1 MIHSVLEVIQRI
13 ESISELNGKLAYD
26 HFTEPKTLPFA
37 AYNYDFDTSGADDY
51 NGVQSV
57 QLLVVDIRPHQPE
70 ELCRQLTDTP
80 EDVLWCC
87 RHFCP
92 SRNDFVSVWKSL
104 TPQGAELPS
113 SFNLLLS
120 RCPDGVAPETYLICL
135 QVWLELGLLIP
146 GPDGS
151 VLGARVEPE
160 QRKINLKR
168 LQKLMK
174 KLLNSMVFTNNTK
187 QILTSLKMV
196 YSETECQIF

>member
-1 MIHSVLEVIQRI
+1 MAFHAQI
-13 ESISELNGKLAYD
+13 N
-26 HFTEPKTLPFA
+26 
-37 AYNYDFDTSGADDY
+37 DY

-160 QRKINLKR
+160 QRKINLQDSR
-168 LQKLMK
+168 ILQAL
-174 KLLNSMVFTNNTK
+174 
-187 QILTSLKMV
+187 Q
-196 YSETECQIF
+196 